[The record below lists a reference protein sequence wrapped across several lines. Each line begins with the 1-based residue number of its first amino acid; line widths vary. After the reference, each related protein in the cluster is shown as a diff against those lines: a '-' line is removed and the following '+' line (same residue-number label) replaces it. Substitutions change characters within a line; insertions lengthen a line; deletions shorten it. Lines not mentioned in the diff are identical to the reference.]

1 MNKYIPN
8 NIEEIN
14 IDNKYVKIINS
25 YIENNKLFFIIHGN
39 QLSGKT
45 TLVNILLNTYYGSA
59 SEAKKNILYFN
70 ILKDQGINYFRND
83 LKNYCQINNVLISNN
98 KKLKKT
104 IIFDDIDIL
113 NDQCQVIISTLINNY
128 KNINFILT
136 CNDINKINN
145 SIIHILEK
153 INLNPINNEYLLEI
167 YNKISKIENIN
178 LNKNDIDFLITSSNF
193 SISKLINHINKIKIM
208 KDKYTIKN
216 EISNILIN
224 DFFQY
229 IELCKKEKYKESI
242 DYILN
247 IYYNG
252 YSVIDILDEF
262 YNYIKLHSN
271 IKEENK
277 YKILKYVCNYINIFN
292 NIHEHQIELIFLTNN
307 IINVLKSD

>member
-8 NIEEIN
+8 NIEELN
-14 IDNKYVKIINS
+14 LDNKYIKIINS
-25 YIENNKLFFIIHGN
+25 YIENNKLFFIIHGD

-45 TLVNILLNTYYGSA
+45 TLINILLNKYYGTNN
-59 SEAKKNILYFN
+59 EAKKNILYFN

-98 KKLKKT
+98 KKFKKT

-113 NDQCQVIISTLINNY
+113 NDQCQIIISTLINNY
-128 KNINFILT
+128 TNINFILT
-136 CNDINKINN
+136 CNDLNKINN

-153 INLNPINNEYLLEI
+153 INLNPVNNEYLLKI

-178 LNKNDIDFLITSSNF
+178 INKEDIDFLITSSNF

-208 KDKYTIKN
+208 KNNYNIKN

-224 DFFQY
+224 DFHIY
-229 IELCKKEKYKESI
+229 INLCKQKNYKHAI
-242 DYILN
+242 DHILK

-252 YSVIDILDEF
+252 YSVIDILDDF

-271 IKEENK
+271 IQEEDK
-277 YKILKYVCNYINIFN
+277 YKILKYICNYINIFN
-292 NIHEHQIELIFLTNN
+292 SIHEHQIELIFLTNN
-307 IINVLKSD
+307 IINIFT

>member
-8 NIEEIN
+8 NIEELN
-14 IDNKYVKIINS
+14 LDNRYIKIINS

-45 TLVNILLNTYYGSA
+45 TLINILLNNYYGTSI
-59 SEAKKNILYFN
+59 EAKKNTLYFN

-83 LKNYCQINNVLISNN
+83 LKNYCQINNVLLANN
-98 KKLKKT
+98 KKFKKT

-113 NDQCQVIISTLINNY
+113 NDQCQIIISTLINNY

-136 CNDINKINN
+136 CNDLNKINN

-178 LNKNDIDFLITSSNF
+178 MNKEDIDFFISSSNF

-208 KDKYTIKN
+208 KNNYNIKN

-224 DFFQY
+224 DFHKY
-229 IELCKKEKYKESI
+229 INLCKDKKYKYAI
-242 DYILN
+242 DHILK

-262 YNYIKLHSN
+262 YNYIKLHS
-271 IKEENK
+271 IIQEEDK
-277 YKILKYVCNYINIFN
+277 YKILKYICNYINIFN
-292 NIHEHQIELIFLTNN
+292 SIHEHQIELVFLTNN
-307 IINVLKSD
+307 IINVFT